1 VEDRWYKLHPVEDIQ
16 NQEIK
21 RARKYGCADII
32 ITQKDGI
39 MYYDIL
45 PGEIR
50 VAVEDRN
57 QYNRHPEFHLYSG
70 FLDRKENI
78 YGNSNA

>member
-1 VEDRWYKLHPVEDIQ
+1 VEGRWYKLHPVEDTR

-21 RARKYGCADII
+21 RAQRYGCVSIT
-32 ITQKDGI
+32 ITQKVGI

-45 PGEIR
+45 LGEIR
-50 VAVEDRN
+50 AAVEDRD
-57 QYNRHPEFHLYSG
+57 QYNRHPEFRLYSG
-70 FLDRKENI
+70 FLDRKEKI